1 MSEDQT
7 PRYTTKRLRDEIKK
21 AEERGRQY
29 ALERFSISAVEI
41 LALKKLAL
49 VSGALANS
57 LSDVTA
63 AREQKTLTRVLIE
76 VVNRWDASKSPTNPP
91 ALSE

>member
-29 ALERFSISAVEI
+29 ALESFSISAVEI

-49 VSGALANS
+49 VSGALASS
-57 LSDVTA
+57 LSDVNA
-63 AREQKTLTRVLIE
+63 AREQKTLTRVLID
-76 VVNRWDASKSPTNPP
+76 VINRWDVSSATPTK
-91 ALSE
+91 